1 MIGQGRLTGRG
12 TAGLGIA
19 LAAATVALVLPAS
32 GSAAT
37 WTPASSNTTEDITA
51 IEYQGPDRF
60 WFTTANGK
68 IFRRVG
74 GVFQQEFSLDGLVF
88 NDIEFQGGSGQV
100 GFAVGANGALYRS
113 ANAGDTWAA
122 VTGIVGG
129 RTSDGNCNAADEP
142 LGEVRSIN
150 FAGDARAWITAG
162 VTQVFRTVNGATAA
176 NVGSNAAGWLYTND
190 NGASCRV
197 PGQID
202 DVVPI
207 GASGSLYLFGRL
219 LGDVFFSGTDLA
231 TPGTL
236 LPAPAGDT
244 GLRRAVRDPSNPNSQ
259 WAVAP
264 NAAGGEAYLRRT
276 DNGWITSQALV
287 LGGPVTAFPT
297 MYDIDVAGG
306 TVVTVG
312 SAGVL
317 ANSTDGTTFYT
328 DTGPGALA
336 TEEWISV
343 GAASAT
349 AAAAGGRNGS
359 LVLTDNA
366 NVLNTPVAPD
376 TTAPET
382 TITKAPKR
390 KVKTKKKKKV
400 KAKFEFISTEPG
412 STFTCSL
419 DGKPFAPCSSPHT
432 VKVKKGKHGLEVVAT
447 DAAGNAD
454 ATPAAYSWKVK
465 KKKKRRR

>member
-1 MIGQGRLTGRG
+1 MIGQGRSRGRG
-12 TAGLGIA
+12 TAALGIAA
-19 LAAATVALVLPAS
+19 LAAATAALILPAS

-37 WTPASSNTTEDITA
+37 WTPATSNTTEDITA

-88 NDIEFQGGSGQV
+88 NDIEFQSGSGQV

-113 ANAGDTWAA
+113 ANAGDTWTQ

-129 RTSDGNCNAADEP
+129 RTSDGNCNDADQA

-150 FAGDARAWITAG
+150 FAGNARAWITAG
-162 VTQVFRTVNGATAA
+162 VTQVFRTVNGASIV
-176 NVGSNAAGWLYTND
+176 NVGSNAAGWQYTND
-190 NGASCRV
+190 NGTSCRV

-202 DVVPI
+202 DIVPI

-236 LPAPAGDT
+236 LPAPAGGT
-244 GLRRAVRDPSNPNSQ
+244 GLRRAVGNPANPNSQ

-276 DNGWITSQALV
+276 DNGWVTSQALA

-297 MYDIDVAGG
+297 MYDIDIAGG

-317 ANSTDGTTFYT
+317 ANSTDGNTFYT
-328 DTGPGALA
+328 DVAPGALA
-336 TEEWISV
+336 TQEWISV

-349 AAAAGGRNGS
+349 SAAAGGRNGS

-366 NVLNTPVAPD
+366 NVLNIAVPD

-382 TITKAPKR
+382 TITKAPKK
-390 KVKTKKKKKV
+390 KVKTKKKRA

-419 DGKPFAPCSSPHT
+419 DGKPFAPCSSPH
-432 VKVKKGKHGLEVVAT
+432 
-447 DAAGNAD
+447 
-454 ATPAAYSWKVK
+454 
-465 KKKKRRR
+465 R